1 MKKLLILIFIF
12 LLALSLRFH
21 TLSNF
26 PKSLYWDEASIGY
39 NAYSIIQTGKDEW
52 GKTSPWFF
60 EAFNEYKFPIPIYLT
75 AISIKLFGENEFA
88 VRFPSA
94 FLGSLSVFIFFAF
107 VSLFLRVLFRTNLFL
122 QNHRQKIAIISA
134 FLLTVSP
141 WNIQFSRAMF
151 ESNLALFF
159 ELGYLFFVLKSLQ
172 QIKIANLF
180 FLFLFFFLATY
191 SYSIH
196 LLFLPIITIF
206 LIIICKK
213 TLSKKVL
220 FTTFFL
226 IIIFVIELPFIFHVF
241 NDGYSR
247 LNQVSILNQNIALD
261 DIVALRSKYGGLS
274 KVVLN
279 RYTALIITL
288 GENLLKHLNPL
299 FLFPGSDGNIRHRSG
314 GLIYLSEMFFLISG
328 IFCLIRNKKNIIV
341 MAIIIIIGY
350 IPASLTLDT
359 PHALRSLNVSPFI
372 LIFIAIGITGFVSA
386 LRKAKMC
393 MIFIIIFLYFSSI
406 TLYLLNYY
414 KFYGEYSSSSWGIEN
429 KIMAIDSRKHVN
441 NSEYVYITGDFWRPY
456 IYYYFYNQIDSNLVI
471 SNNNSTR
478 INNVWF
484 GYSKFDKADR
494 RFDYFFKPESLIN
507 NNHKTVL
514 YLSGS
519 EKYFFHKLLDSQHF
533 KLSRIWKK
541 SDGKDAI
548 YKYEN

>member
-12 LLALSLRFH
+12 LLALALRFH
-21 TLSNF
+21 TLSDF

-52 GKTSPWFF
+52 GKNTPWFF

-88 VRFPSA
+88 VRFTSA
-94 FLGSLSVFIFFAF
+94 FLGSFSVFALFAF
-107 VSLFLRVLFRTNLFL
+107 VSLFLRTFFNSIFIERS
-122 QNHRQKIAIISA
+122 RQKIAIMSA
-134 FLLTVSP
+134 FLLAVSP

-172 QIKIANLF
+172 QIKTANLF

-196 LLFLPIITIF
+196 LLFLPVITIF

-213 TLSKKVL
+213 TFSKKVL

-247 LNQVSILNQNIALD
+247 FNQVSILNQNMALD

-279 RYTALIITL
+279 RYTAVIITL

-299 FLFPGSDGNIRHRSG
+299 FLFPGTDGNIRHRSG
-314 GLIYLSEMFFLISG
+314 GLIYFPEMFFLITGLS
-328 IFCLIRNKKNIIV
+328 FLIKNKKNII
-341 MAIIIIIGY
+341 MMIIIIIIGY
-350 IPASLTLDT
+350 IPASLTLDA

-372 LIFIAIGITGFVSA
+372 LILIAIGITGFVSV
-386 LRKAKMC
+386 LHKARTC
-393 MIFIIIFLYFSSI
+393 IISTIIFIYFASI

-414 KFYGEYSSSSWGIEN
+414 KFYGKYSSSSWGIEN

-456 IYYYFYNQIDSNLVI
+456 IYYYFYNQINPNLVI

-478 INNVWF
+478 VNNVWF

-494 RFDYFFKPESLIN
+494 RFDYFFKPEGLIN

-519 EKYFFHKLLDSQHF
+519 EKYFFHQILDMHHF